1 MKQKLFV
8 RIVKF
13 IFLFSLLISFSF
25 TNLFVFVNSVTTIF
39 DDEFTTTQSD
49 DGLVDIHI
57 ENNLAYIIGNHEFSS
72 QFYVYNVSQFSNP
85 QKIVASN
92 RESLISIFENRQ
104 LFVNNSYVFLN
115 QKYSSHLIGFYE
127 DFSIINCTD
136 LTNCSTISSII
147 FSSGTFEKF
156 AVCGWYAFLLKS
168 YSGFLIYNFT
178 NYPDVMEKVNNNYNF
193 TTQDYSIDI
202 SVNNFIVYFLDYNS
216 TSLFYNLKIIDY
228 TNITKPKL
236 LSTWSTL
243 STLESVFIDGN
254 YAFLKTDQE
263 KILVLNITDLE
274 SPQFLSELDLGY
286 SINELIMQEDL
297 LYVLCTNSLDIL
309 DFSNPL
315 ILIKIGEF
323 NSSIG
328 DNFNS
333 FYISNSYAYI
343 IGTSQKNKNF
353 LCIIKLNDLD
363 NPSYI
368 NIPIP
373 KGFLYWFQSLD
384 IALQV
389 LCYTVISITVLA
401 IIIIP
406 ITLYFIIKKK
416 KSKNMS

>member
-1 MKQKLFV
+1 M
-8 RIVKF
+8 
-13 IFLFSLLISFSF
+13 LISFSF
-25 TNLFVFVNSVTTIF
+25 TNLYVFVNSATTI
-39 DDEFTTTQSD
+39 SG
-49 DGLVDIHI
+49 DGLVDIHV

-92 RESLISIFENRQ
+92 REGLISIFQNRQ
-104 LFVNNSYVFLN
+104 LFVNNSFAFLS
-115 QKYSSHLIGFYE
+115 QEYSSHLIGFY
-127 DFSIINCTD
+127 DYFSIMNCTD
-136 LTNCSTISSII
+136 LTNCSTISSLI

-156 AVCGWYAFLLKS
+156 AVCGWYAFLLE
-168 YSGFLIYNFT
+168 YGSGFLIYDFT
-178 NYPDVMEKVNNNYNF
+178 NYIDEMKEVSNNHNF
-193 TTQDYSIDI
+193 TTQNYSLDI
-202 SVNNFIVYFLDYNS
+202 CVNNFIVHFLDYNS

-263 KILVLNITDLE
+263 NILVLNITDLE

-297 LYVLCTNSLDIL
+297 LYVLSTNSLDIL
-309 DFSNPL
+309 DISNPL
-315 ILIKIGEF
+315 IPIKIGEF
-323 NSSIG
+323 NSSNG

-343 IGTSQKNKNF
+343 IGTSQQNKNF
-353 LCIIKLNDLD
+353 LCSIKLNDLD

-373 KGFLYWFQSLD
+373 KGFSYWLQNLD
-384 IALQV
+384 RALKV
-389 LCYTVISITVLA
+389 LFFIGISTPVLA

-406 ITLYFIIKKK
+406 IALYFIFKKK
-416 KSKNMS
+416 KSKNMNNKPSLITD